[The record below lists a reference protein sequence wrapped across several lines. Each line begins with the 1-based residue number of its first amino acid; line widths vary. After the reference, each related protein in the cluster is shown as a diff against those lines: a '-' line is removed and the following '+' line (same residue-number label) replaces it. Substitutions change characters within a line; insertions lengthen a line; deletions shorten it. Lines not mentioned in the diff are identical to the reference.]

1 VSAEGTG
8 ISVSRAVVESAARA
22 DGGDDGDRG
31 QDDEEVLDD
40 VNGDDLAF
48 DDGEVNE
55 RPSPVLYSTPGGQ
68 KSAQRDEVND
78 DDVDDLEVSFDSM
91 LKRL

>member
-1 VSAEGTG
+1 MSADSGQVSAEGTG
-8 ISVSRAVVESAARA
+8 ISVLRAVVESPARA
-22 DGGDDGDRG
+22 DRGDDGDRG

-55 RPSPVLYSTPGGQ
+55 RRASVACFVLDAGRS
-68 KSAQRDEVND
+68 KIRAA
-78 DDVDDLEVSFDSM
+78 
-91 LKRL
+91 